1 MAKQVTGLAS
11 LSPTPS
17 VKSSPSGIFG
27 ARVRYTILDDKTEP
41 TVFKEFGEW
50 SAIGSLFFQKI
61 NNPNPSPNFTS
72 DNFAKPLFPNNK
84 IFPLENE
91 VVYILSLPNSD
102 IQGDVNNVSY
112 YYFQPVNIWNSV
124 HHNAIPDPING
135 NSLPPSQQQDY
146 EQTEAGAV
154 RRVTDGSSEINLGD
168 TFVEKLD
175 IKNLQPFEGD
185 IFYEGRWGQ
194 SLRFGSTVNNSP
206 ISNPWSRTGQ
216 NGDPLTILRNS
227 QYDDG
232 KDAWIP
238 QVEDI
243 NKEGS
248 SIYMTSTQAIPIE
261 VSSKSY
267 KSYKTAPTS
276 PDKFAGEQ
284 IILNSGRLL
293 FNTKE
298 DSILMSSKKSI
309 NLNAVNDV
317 NIDAPKTVIQS
328 NEVLLG
334 DKNAFEPVILGNK
347 FLTDLNKLLTQVIAL
362 GTALQTPIGTPIP
375 FIPNA
380 SIPIPAVN
388 VTQIAIEMLNKIETY
403 KSKISK
409 TK

>member
-91 VVYILSLPNSD
+91 IVYILPLPNSD
-102 IQGDVNNVSY
+102 IQGDVNDVSY
-112 YYFQPVNIWNSV
+112 YYFQPINIWNSV

-154 RRVTDGSSEINLGD
+154 RRVTDGGSEIELGD

-216 NGDPLTILRNS
+216 NGDPLTILRNE

-309 NLNAVNDV
+309 NLNAINDV

-334 DKNAFEPVILGNK
+334 DRDAFESVILGDK
-347 FLTDLNKLLTQVIAL
+347 FFTDLNLLLTQMVSL
-362 GTALQTPIGTPIP
+362 GTALPSITPSNSAIISSST
-375 FIPNA
+375 A
-380 SIPIPAVN
+380 M
-388 VTQIAIEMLNKIETY
+388 TQVAIQMLNSLETY
-403 KSKISK
+403 KSKTTK

>member
-1 MAKQVTGLAS
+1 MAKQVTGLSS
-11 LSPTPS
+11 LQSTPS
-17 VKSSPSGIFG
+17 VKSSLSGVFG

-50 SAIGSLFFQKI
+50 SSIGSLFFSKL
-61 NNPNPSPNFTS
+61 NNPNPSKNFTT

-91 VVYILSLPNSD
+91 IVYILSLPNSD
-102 IQGDVNNVSY
+102 IQGDVNDVSF

-154 RRVTDGSSEINLGD
+154 RRVTDGGSEIDLGN

-194 SLRFGSTVNNSP
+194 SLRFGSTVNDSP
-206 ISNPWSRTGQ
+206 ILNPWSRTGN

-227 QYDDG
+227 QYNDD

-243 NKEGS
+243 NKQGS
-248 SIYMTSTQAIPIE
+248 SVYMTSTQAIPIE

-267 KSYKTAPTS
+267 SSYKLAPTK
-276 PDKFAGEQ
+276 PKQFAGEQ

-293 FNTKE
+293 FNTKS
-298 DSILMSSKKSI
+298 DSILMSSKNSI

-317 NIDAPKTVIQS
+317 NIDAPRTVIQS
-328 NEVLLG
+328 KTVKLGDRDAFESVILG
-334 DKNAFEPVILGNK
+334 DK
-347 FLTDLNKLLTQVIAL
+347 FLSDLSRLLTQMISL
-362 GTALQTPIGTPIP
+362 GTALPSITP
-375 FIPNA
+375 PN
-380 SIPIPAVN
+380 PAIATSATAM
-388 VTQIAIEMLNKIETY
+388 TQVATQVLNSIETY
-403 KSKISK
+403 KSKTTK

>member
-91 VVYILSLPNSD
+91 IVYILPLPNSD
-102 IQGDVNNVSY
+102 IQGDVNDVSY

-146 EQTEAGAV
+146 EQTEAGAI
-154 RRVTDGSSEINLGD
+154 RRVTDGGSEIDLGD

-248 SIYMTSTQAIPIE
+248 SMYMTSTQAIPIE

-293 FNTKE
+293 FNTKS
-298 DSILMSSKKSI
+298 DSILMSSKNSI

-317 NIDAPKTVIQS
+317 NIDAPRTVIQS
-328 NEVLLG
+328 NKVLLG
-334 DKNAFEPVILGNK
+334 DRDAFESVILGDK
-347 FLTDLNKLLTQVIAL
+347 FFTDLNLLLTQMISLGIAL
-362 GTALQTPIGTPIP
+362 PSITPTNPAINTSATAM
-375 FIPNA
+375 
-380 SIPIPAVN
+380 
-388 VTQIAIEMLNKIETY
+388 TQVAIQMLNSLETY
-403 KSKISK
+403 KSKTTK

>member
-1 MAKQVTGLAS
+1 MAKQVTGLSS
-11 LSPTPS
+11 LQSTPS
-17 VKSSPSGIFG
+17 VKASPSGVFG

-50 SAIGSLFFQKI
+50 SSIGSLFFSKI
-61 NNPNPSPNFTS
+61 SNPNPDKNFTT

-91 VVYILSLPNSD
+91 IVYILPLPNSD
-102 IQGDVNNVSY
+102 IQGGVNDTSF

-154 RRVTDGSSEINLGD
+154 RRVTDGGSEIDLGN
-168 TFVEKLD
+168 TFVEKLN

-206 ISNPWSRTGQ
+206 ILNPWSRTGN

-227 QYDDG
+227 QYNDG

-243 NKEGS
+243 NKQGS
-248 SIYMTSTQAIPIE
+248 SVYMTSTQAIPIE

-267 KSYKTAPTS
+267 SSYKTAPTS

-293 FNTKE
+293 FNTKS
-298 DSILMSSKKSI
+298 DSILMSSKNSI

-317 NIDAPKTVIQS
+317 NIDAPRTVIQS
-328 NEVLLG
+328 KTVKLGDRDAFESVILG
-334 DKNAFEPVILGNK
+334 DKF
-347 FLTDLNKLLTQVIAL
+347 FTDLNLLLTQMVSL
-362 GTALQTPIGTPIP
+362 GTALPSITP
-375 FIPNA
+375 PN
-380 SIPIPAVN
+380 PAIATSATAM
-388 VTQIAIEMLNKIETY
+388 TQVAIQMLNSLETY
-403 KSKISK
+403 KSKTTK

>member
-1 MAKQVTGLAS
+1 MAKQVTGLFS
-11 LSPTPS
+11 LQSTPS
-17 VKSSPSGIFG
+17 VKASPSGVFG

-50 SAIGSLFFQKI
+50 SSIGSLFFSKI
-61 NNPNPSPNFTS
+61 SNPNPDKNFTT

-91 VVYILSLPNSD
+91 IVYILPLPNSD
-102 IQGDVNNVSY
+102 IQGDVNNTSF

-154 RRVTDGSSEINLGD
+154 RRVTDGGSEIDLGN

-194 SLRFGSTVNNSP
+194 SLRFGSTVNDSP
-206 ISNPWSRTGQ
+206 ILNPWSRTGN

-227 QYDDG
+227 QYNDG

-243 NKEGS
+243 NKQGS
-248 SIYMTSTQAIPIE
+248 SVYMTSTQAIPIE

-267 KSYKTAPTS
+267 SSYKTAPTS

-293 FNTKE
+293 FNTKS
-298 DSILMSSKKSI
+298 DSILMSSKNSI

-317 NIDAPKTVIQS
+317 NIDAPRTVIQS
-328 NEVLLG
+328 KTVKLGDRDAFESVILG
-334 DKNAFEPVILGNK
+334 DKF
-347 FLTDLNKLLTQVIAL
+347 FTDLNLLLTQMVSL
-362 GTALQTPIGTPIP
+362 GTALPSITP
-375 FIPNA
+375 PN
-380 SIPIPAVN
+380 PAIATSATAM
-388 VTQIAIEMLNKIETY
+388 TQVAIQMLSSLETY
-403 KSKISK
+403 KSKTTK

>member
-154 RRVTDGSSEINLGD
+154 RRVTDGSSEIELGD
-168 TFVEKLD
+168 TFIEKLD

-216 NGDPLTILRNS
+216 NGDPLTILRNA

-267 KSYKTAPTS
+267 SSYKLAPTK
-276 PDKFAGEQ
+276 PKQFAGEQ

-293 FNTKE
+293 FNTKS
-298 DSILMSSKKSI
+298 DSILMSSKNSI
-309 NLNAVNDV
+309 NLNAINNV
-317 NIDAPKTVIQS
+317 NIDAPQTVIQS
-328 NEVLLG
+328 NVIKLGDRDAFESAVLG
-334 DKNAFEPVILGNK
+334 DK
-347 FLTDLNKLLTQVIAL
+347 FLQDLSKLLTQIISLGLALPDIA
-362 GTALQTPIGTPIP
+362 P
-375 FIPNA
+375 FNE
-380 SIPIPAVN
+380 SIVTNPAIIISATSM
-388 VTQIAIEMLNKIETY
+388 TQVATQMLNSIETY
-403 KSKISK
+403 KSKT
-409 TK
+409 TKIK

>member
-1 MAKQVTGLAS
+1 MAKQVTGLSS
-11 LSPTPS
+11 LQSTPS
-17 VKSSPSGIFG
+17 VKSSLSGVFG

-50 SAIGSLFFQKI
+50 SSIGSLFFSKL
-61 NNPNPSPNFTS
+61 NNPNPSKNFTT

-91 VVYILSLPNSD
+91 IVYILPLPNSD
-102 IQGDVNNVSY
+102 IQGDVNDVSF

-154 RRVTDGSSEINLGD
+154 RRVTDGGSEIDLGN

-194 SLRFGSTVNNSP
+194 SLRFGSTVNDSP
-206 ISNPWSRTGQ
+206 ISNPWSRTGN

-227 QYDDG
+227 QYNDG

-243 NKEGS
+243 NKQGS
-248 SIYMTSTQAIPIE
+248 SVYMTSTQAIPIE

-267 KSYKTAPTS
+267 SSYKTAPTS

-293 FNTKE
+293 FNTKS
-298 DSILMSSKKSI
+298 DSILMSSKNSI
-309 NLNAVNDV
+309 NLNTINDV
-317 NIDAPKTVIQS
+317 NIDAPRTVIQS
-328 NEVLLG
+328 KTIKLGDRDAFESVILG
-334 DKNAFEPVILGNK
+334 DKF
-347 FLTDLNKLLTQVIAL
+347 FTDLNLLLTQMISL
-362 GTALQTPIGTPIP
+362 GTALPSITP
-375 FIPNA
+375 PN
-380 SIPIPAVN
+380 PAIATSATAM
-388 VTQIAIEMLNKIETY
+388 TQVAIQMLNSLETY
-403 KSKISK
+403 KSKTTK

>member
-1 MAKQVTGLAS
+1 MAKQVTGLSS
-11 LSPTPS
+11 LQSTPS
-17 VKSSPSGIFG
+17 VKPPLSGVFG

-50 SAIGSLFFQKI
+50 SSIGSLFFSKL
-61 NNPNPSPNFTS
+61 NNPNPAKNFTT

-91 VVYILSLPNSD
+91 IVYILSLPNSD
-102 IQGDVNNVSY
+102 IQGDVNDVSF

-154 RRVTDGSSEINLGD
+154 RRVTDGGSEIDLGN

-194 SLRFGSTVNNSP
+194 SLRFGSTVNDSP
-206 ISNPWSRTGQ
+206 ILNPWSRTGN

-227 QYDDG
+227 QYNDG

-243 NKEGS
+243 NKQGS
-248 SIYMTSTQAIPIE
+248 SVYMTSTQAIPIE

-267 KSYKTAPTS
+267 SSYKTAPTS

-293 FNTKE
+293 FNTKS
-298 DSILMSSKKSI
+298 DSILMSSKNSI

-317 NIDAPKTVIQS
+317 NIDAPRTVIQS
-328 NEVLLG
+328 KTVKLGDRDAFESVILG
-334 DKNAFEPVILGNK
+334 DK
-347 FLTDLNKLLTQVIAL
+347 FLSDLSRLLTQMISL
-362 GTALQTPIGTPIP
+362 GTALPSITP
-375 FIPNA
+375 PN
-380 SIPIPAVN
+380 PAIATSATAM
-388 VTQIAIEMLNKIETY
+388 TQVATQVLNSIETY
-403 KSKISK
+403 KSKITK

>member
-1 MAKQVTGLAS
+1 MAKQVTGLSSLQSTPSIKSS
-11 LSPTPS
+11 LSG
-17 VKSSPSGIFG
+17 VFG

-50 SAIGSLFFQKI
+50 SSIGSLFFSKL
-61 NNPNPSPNFTS
+61 NNPNPSKNFTT

-84 IFPLENE
+84 IFPLDNE
-91 VVYILSLPNSD
+91 IVYILPLPNSD
-102 IQGDVNNVSY
+102 IQGDVNDVSF

-154 RRVTDGSSEINLGD
+154 RRVTDGGSEIDLGN

-194 SLRFGSTVNNSP
+194 SLRFGSTVNDSP
-206 ISNPWSRTGQ
+206 ILNPWSRTGN

-227 QYDDG
+227 QYNDG

-243 NKEGS
+243 NKQGS
-248 SIYMTSTQAIPIE
+248 SVYMTSTQAIPIE

-267 KSYKTAPTS
+267 SSYKLAPTK
-276 PDKFAGEQ
+276 PKQFAGEQ

-293 FNTKE
+293 INTKS
-298 DSILMSSKKSI
+298 DSILMSSKNSI
-309 NLNAVNDV
+309 NLNAINDV
-317 NIDAPKTVIQS
+317 NIDAPRTVIQS
-328 NEVLLG
+328 KTVKLGDRDAFESAILG
-334 DKNAFEPVILGNK
+334 DKFFADLSRLLKNLIELGM
-347 FLTDLNKLLTQVIAL
+347 AL
-362 GTALQTPIGTPIP
+362 PSVGNPSVAA
-375 FIPNA
+375 A
-380 SIPIPAVN
+380 STTMMKAA
-388 VTQIAIEMLNKIETY
+388 TQILNNIEKY
-403 KSKISK
+403 KSKT
-409 TK
+409 TKIK